1 MADKNTEI
9 DSLYESMHQK
19 DMAAIERKIAAAY
32 RKAAEEAS
40 KLADIQIPGT
50 SKAFSIDDYPQL
62 KKKVSEI
69 LEDLHNRL
77 QTIIVN
83 GVESQWTLANNKNNE
98 LSRTVFGDN
107 IGNLSEQQYSRY
119 FSNNSNALQS
129 FIMRTEAGLNLSQ
142 RVWKYTGAFKTEIE
156 AALSIGI
163 GTGKPAA
170 EIAREVK
177 SYLQNPDKLFRR
189 VRDEKGNLKLSK
201 AARNYHP
208 GQGVY
213 RSSYMNARRLAVTET
228 NIAYRTSDYMRW
240 QQLDFVVGIRICLSN
255 NHNCRGVPAGTFRDI
270 CDQLSAPNKSTNTSG
285 RGCYPKD
292 FKFTGWHPHCRCHAI
307 TILKTDE
314 EIAEDNRR
322 FMEGKEPSTDSVNT
336 IKDVPDGFKQWVRDN
351 KDRITAAERKGKLPY
366 FLKDNENTYKGILGI
381 KPSATRKVPTI
392 QDRAAIRHAA
402 RTQEQISDIKHR
414 WTLRNAEVRHANR
427 TPEQEQAIIKAWN
440 DRKATRK
447 YGQRILSYMDGIS
460 DVDTT
465 ALRKAL
471 NSGNADEIL
480 KEAQKL
486 KAVGKEILSYSYL
499 DNPMQ
504 VARQFSMADVKAVNE
519 AVQKKLDGWAG
530 LSLEK
535 QKSKLS
541 FEIDWVQKHQKYSTW
556 EVAQNAYKKQLEKV
570 SDALDWENIGNEFK
584 SISSFKTKSQP
595 YLDLVA
601 KLQEA
606 ISSKDKAVAQ
616 QTILDIKKKR
626 EQLDKAAAQR
636 KKSKFKSQF
645 GEDAYSQSR
654 KDAAVWDRGDGSKAD
669 AALVDTASENWRK
682 ASKAEKDYTHEYTHH
697 YCDVN
702 EPLQGRR
709 YCNHQSKSR
718 FIEKVNNITSYI
730 EKNELPVDMWF
741 TRGDD
746 GLSVIRS
753 RIEFAG
759 GKMPSDLQDLVGM
772 VMQEGGFMST
782 GSRKGKGFSNRSV
795 ILNIYAPKGTKAAY
809 IEPISVFGNGAGRD
823 WDGVQ
828 RFNSFSAE
836 HETLFQRGTQMRIT
850 KVYEENGKIYID
862 CEVVGQ
868 EIKDL
873 SYVKDSDIGY

>member
-189 VRDEKGNLKLSK
+189 VRDEKGNLRLSK

-314 EIAEDNRR
+314 EIAEDNLRILQ
-322 FMEGKEPSTDSVNT
+322 GKEPSTDSVNT

-351 KDRITAAERKGKLPY
+351 KDRIAAAERKDKLPY
-366 FLKDNENTYKGILGI
+366 FLKDNQNVIKKIMRTPSVFNETIEKLKQQGIDYLEVKDLGKTLTEAEIIGRIGGGDKTKGSCASLAFAYVANKSGLDVLDFRGGKSLDYFASRLNLYHICEKIGGYSSLDITGLQLLKQTQIGKTYYV
-381 KPSATRKVPTI
+381 AW
-392 QDRAAIRHAA
+392 ARHAA
-402 RTQEQISDIKHR
+402 IVRQVSKGKYEYMELQSATSNGWKH
-414 WTLRNAEVRHANR
+414 
-427 TPEQEQAIIKAWN
+427 
-440 DRKATRK
+440 
-447 YGQRILSYMDGIS
+447 
-460 DVDTT
+460 
-465 ALRKAL
+465 
-471 NSGNADEIL
+471 
-480 KEAQKL
+480 
-486 KAVGKEILSYSYL
+486 L
-499 DNPMQ
+499 D
-504 VARQFSMADVKAVNE
+504 
-519 AVQKKLDGWAG
+519 
-530 LSLEK
+530 
-535 QKSKLS
+535 SK
-541 FEIDWVQKHQKYSTW
+541 IM
-556 EVAQNAYKKQLEKV
+556 
-570 SDALDWENIGNEFK
+570 
-584 SISSFKTKSQP
+584 
-595 YLDLVA
+595 
-601 KLQEA
+601 
-606 ISSKDKAVAQ
+606 
-616 QTILDIKKKR
+616 
-626 EQLDKAAAQR
+626 
-636 KKSKFKSQF
+636 
-645 GEDAYSQSR
+645 
-654 KDAAVWDRGDGSKAD
+654 
-669 AALVDTASENWRK
+669 NWRFG
-682 ASKAEKDYTHEYTHH
+682 
-697 YCDVN
+697 
-702 EPLQGRR
+702 GR
-709 YCNHQSKSR
+709 
-718 FIEKVNNITSYI
+718 
-730 EKNELPVDMWF
+730 
-741 TRGDD
+741 
-746 GLSVIRS
+746 
-753 RIEFAG
+753 
-759 GKMPSDLQDLVGM
+759 
-772 VMQEGGFMST
+772 
-782 GSRKGKGFSNRSV
+782 
-795 ILNIYAPKGTKAAY
+795 
-809 IEPISVFGNGAGRD
+809 GRD
-823 WDGVQ
+823 
-828 RFNSFSAE
+828 
-836 HETLFQRGTQMRIT
+836 
-850 KVYEENGKIYID
+850 
-862 CEVVGQ
+862 VGLLMDIELLQ
-868 EIKDL
+868 
-873 SYVKDSDIGY
+873 KDSGFRKMVGYINTAESKQNKGSNGTIK

>member
-336 IKDVPDGFKQWVRDN
+336 IKDVPDGLKQWVRDN
-351 KDRITAAERKGKLPY
+351 KDRIAAAEGKGKLPY

-504 VARQFSMADVKAVNE
+504 VARQFSMADVKAVND
-519 AVQKKLDGWAG
+519 AVKKKLDSFANM
-530 LSLEK
+530 SLAK
-535 QKSKLS
+535 QKAKLD
-541 FEIDWVQKHQKYSTW
+541 FEIEWVEKYKKYPTW
-556 EVAQNAYKKQLEKV
+556 EVAQNAYKKQFEKV
-570 SDALDWENIGNEFK
+570 SDALDWENIGNELK
-584 SISSFKTKSQP
+584 SVSSFKTKSQP

-601 KLQEA
+601 KLRDA
-606 ISSKDKAVAQ
+606 ISGKDKTAAQ

-626 EQLDKAAAQR
+626 EQLEKAAAQR
-636 KKSKFKSQF
+636 RKGKFKSNF
-645 GEDAYSQSR
+645 GEDAYTQER
-654 KDAAVWDRGDGSKAD
+654 KDAAVWAKTREDADDAFRENTEKVWKSATHDEKVAATAYTKGSGGVNRPLRGYDGSWHNFKGIGKVP
-669 AALVDTASENWRK
+669 LNNEGR
-682 ASKAEKDYTHEYTHH
+682 EQHIKDLTNLIDRSISTK
-697 YCDVN
+697 DVWVQRGIESTDGIAN
-702 EPLQGRR
+702 FLGMSRR
-709 YCNHQSKSR
+709 E
-718 FIEKVNNITSYI
+718 FENITSQADADKLI
-730 EKNELPVDMWF
+730 GKIC
-741 TRGDD
+741 TDD
-746 GLSVIRS
+746 AFVSC
-753 RIEFAG
+753 
-759 GKMPSDLQDLVGM
+759 
-772 VMQEGGFMST
+772 
-782 GSRKGKGFSNRSV
+782 GSAKGTGFSGY
-795 ILNIYAPKGTKAAY
+795 ILNIYCPKGTKMLYA
-809 IEPISVFGNGAGRD
+809 EPFSYFNGD
-823 WDGVQ
+823 SCSTYSLWDGVGKYDL
-828 RFNSFSAE
+828 NSE
-836 HETLFQRGTQMRIT
+836 LETIIQRGTQFRII
-850 KVYEENGKIYID
+850 KAEYSKYGRLYLDV
-862 CEVVGQ
+862 EVIAQ
-868 EIKDL
+868 I
-873 SYVKDSDIGY
+873 

>member
-270 CDQLSAPNKSTNTSG
+270 CDQLSAPNKSSNTSE

-322 FMEGKEPSTDSVNT
+322 ILAGEPLDGKSVNRVD
-336 IKDVPDGFKQWVRDN
+336 DVPGGFKQW
-351 KDRITAAERKGKLPY
+351 
-366 FLKDNENTYKGILGI
+366 LKDNEE
-381 KPSATRKVPTI
+381 
-392 QDRAAIRHAA
+392 RAKR
-402 RTQEQISDIKHR
+402 
-414 WTLRNAEVRHANR
+414 
-427 TPEQEQAIIKAWN
+427 
-440 DRKATRK
+440 
-447 YGQRILSYMDGIS
+447 
-460 DVDTT
+460 
-465 ALRKAL
+465 
-471 NSGNADEIL
+471 
-480 KEAQKL
+480 
-486 KAVGKEILSYSYL
+486 SYSVPYFIK
-499 DNPMQ
+499 DNPKYIPKG
-504 VARQFSMADVKAVNE
+504 F
-519 AVQKKLDGWAG
+519 
-530 LSLEK
+530 
-535 QKSKLS
+535 SKLYAMRMPYDTYA
-541 FEIDWVQKHQKYSTW
+541 EYEAAMKYNKKHAGFSTSI
-556 EVAQNAYKKQLEKV
+556 AQNNRELSAVLPV
-570 SDALDWENIGNEFK
+570 
-584 SISSFKTKSQP
+584 
-595 YLDLVA
+595 
-601 KLQEA
+601 LQGKIMNFTEA
-606 ISSKDKAVAQ
+606 
-616 QTILDIKKKR
+616 
-626 EQLDKAAAQR
+626 
-636 KKSKFKSQF
+636 
-645 GEDAYSQSR
+645 
-654 KDAAVWDRGDGSKAD
+654 DGSKCNPNYSLAD
-669 AALVDTASENWRK
+669 AKDLGYHHNCQTCTMTYELRRRGFDVEAKPNPVLKGYSKYRAMNRFYAINNCEWTDRFLTADGKSVEYELSIGIKDTGFAKLKFIEDK
-682 ASKAEKDYTHEYTHH
+682 TAA
-697 YCDVN
+697 
-702 EPLQGRR
+702 QGRYEV
-709 YCNHQSKSR
+709 YCAWKKGDAHVFIVERQKDGNLLWFDPQSGRRGGAMDFYDDINEMKHNLIGILRIDDKLINPLFASR
-718 FIEKVNNITSYI
+718 
-730 EKNELPVDMWF
+730 
-741 TRGDD
+741 
-746 GLSVIRS
+746 
-753 RIEFAG
+753 
-759 GKMPSDLQDLVGM
+759 
-772 VMQEGGFMST
+772 
-782 GSRKGKGFSNRSV
+782 
-795 ILNIYAPKGTKAAY
+795 
-809 IEPISVFGNGAGRD
+809 
-823 WDGVQ
+823 VQ
-828 RFNSFSAE
+828 R
-836 HETLFQRGTQMRIT
+836 
-850 KVYEENGKIYID
+850 K
-862 CEVVGQ
+862 
-868 EIKDL
+868 
-873 SYVKDSDIGY
+873 